1 MSKHNNTCR
10 TCKKRGASPLVH
22 PSYCSFKKGVVKRDA
37 VKCKEYVER
46 KTGPEVLEELT
57 GEQNG

>member
-1 MSKHNNTCR
+1 MSKHNKTCR
-10 TCKKRGASPLVH
+10 TCKKRGASVFLSS
-22 PSYCSFKKGVVKRDA
+22 SYCPVKKRVVKRDA

-46 KTGPEVLEELT
+46 KTVPEVLEEIT